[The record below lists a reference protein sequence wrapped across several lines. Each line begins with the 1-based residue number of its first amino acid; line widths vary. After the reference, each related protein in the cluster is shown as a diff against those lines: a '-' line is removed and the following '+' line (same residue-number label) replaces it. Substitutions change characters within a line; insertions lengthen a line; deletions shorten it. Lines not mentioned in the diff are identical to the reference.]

1 MGNER
6 IRSYTMTNHNLSGH
20 MKNIR
25 VDIMCGSIG
34 DTGIQDFI
42 MPGSAETQEDGIRL
56 QFGDLVLDGVT

>member
-1 MGNER
+1 
-6 IRSYTMTNHNLSGH
+6 MTNHNLSGH